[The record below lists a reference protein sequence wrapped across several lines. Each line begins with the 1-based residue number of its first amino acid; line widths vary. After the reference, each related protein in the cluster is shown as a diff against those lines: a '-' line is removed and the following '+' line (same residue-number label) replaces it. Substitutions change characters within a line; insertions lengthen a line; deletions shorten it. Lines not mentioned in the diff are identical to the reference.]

1 MYGETD
7 VCTFP
12 KSLRGSGGA
21 EAMTYDYDKYDNAKA
36 IEQTV
41 SEAAVAN
48 DVTLNSAPVFDND
61 ALIDRTEDS
70 GHAEESDDSS
80 HSTTNSAERPLLN

>member
-1 MYGETD
+1 MGKYS
-7 VCTFP
+7 

-21 EAMTYDYDKYDNAKA
+21 EAMTYDYDKYNNTKA
-36 IEQTV
+36 IEQTM

-61 ALIDRTEDS
+61 APIDRTEDS
-70 GHAEESDDSS
+70 GHAEESDESC
-80 HSTTNSAERPLLN
+80 HSTTNSAKRPLLN